1 MYLHLGGPL
10 SVRDRDII
18 GFFDLDNTTT
28 SHLTRKFLEQ
38 AEREGRLE
46 SLTDDIPKT
55 FILSGGRKESKIYFS
70 QLSSATL
77 RGRAESG
84 GSTID

>member
-1 MYLHLGGPL
+1 MYLHIGQ
-10 SVRDRDII
+10 SAMVRDRDII
-18 GFFDLDNTTT
+18 GFFDLDNTTQ
-28 SHLTRKFLEQ
+28 SHITRKFLERC
-38 AEREGRLE
+38 EREGRLE

-55 FILSGGRKESKIYFS
+55 FLVCGKREHAKVYFS

-84 GSTID
+84 KLE

>member
-1 MYLHLGGPL
+1 MYLHLGGSF
-10 SVRDRDII
+10 SVREKDVI

-28 SHLTRKFLEQ
+28 SHLTRKFLER

-46 SLTDDIPKT
+46 SLTDDIPKS
-55 FILSGGRKESKIYFS
+55 FILCAEKGGSKIYFS

-77 RGRAESG
+77 RGRAEN
-84 GSTID
+84 GSLE